1 MLIDRKTID
10 KWRSETLIAWSAIP
24 DSEEIKVERADDV
37 TREAGDFLGPLLPK
51 CTSDA
56 FIVFHHDITLA
67 AIELAGNMRRS
78 TSAYHFTSLVNRG
91 DPRMKRPTLPPFRH
105 GGLVHISDF
114 TQSEI
119 LDIDSNRKLKP
130 SRLEPNADGSVGDR
144 IMTIYPALCRRGKN
158 GDILVSKELL
168 LVELSKPLQRRG
180 KPREIESSKSV
191 LSGIVDKFF

>member
-1 MLIDRKTID
+1 MLTDQKTID
-10 KWRSETLIAWSAIP
+10 RWRSETLIAWSAIP
-24 DSEEIKVERADDV
+24 DSEDTKIEKASKV
-37 TREAGDFLGPLLPK
+37 TREADDFLRPLLPK

-56 FIVFHHDITLA
+56 FTVFHHDITLA

-78 TSAYHFTSLVNRG
+78 TSAYHFTLLVNRG
-91 DPRMKRPTLPPFRH
+91 DPRMKRRTLPPFRH

-119 LDIDSNRKLKP
+119 LDIDSNRVLKP
-130 SRLEPNADGSVGDR
+130 SRLEPNADGSIGDR

-158 GDILVSKELL
+158 GDIMVSNELL

-180 KPREIESSKSV
+180 KPREVESSRGM
-191 LSGIVDKFF
+191 LSGIVDKWV